1 MFPKHIDAEEREPLL
16 TWERE
21 GFRLSVWYDGY
32 DSFWRD
38 RVRLA
43 YRLWDGDALI
53 FEDND
58 FGTPLAS
65 DDPRNIAALLG
76 FLSQR
81 PGDTDPEYFERYTD
95 AQRVWMDRRAE
106 DLAAIVAELEE
117 QSEVEGTPQAE
128 T

>member
-1 MFPKHIDAEEREPLL
+1 MFPKHVDAEEREPLL

-38 RVRLA
+38 KVRLA
-43 YRLWDGDALI
+43 YRLWDGGELI

-65 DDPRNIAALLG
+65 DDPENVTALLG
-76 FLSQR
+76 FLSLR
-81 PGDTDPEYFERYTD
+81 RGDTDPEYFERYTD
-95 AQRVWMDRRAE
+95 VQRAWMETRAE
-106 DLAAIVAELEE
+106 DLAAIAVELEE
-117 QSEVEGTPQAE
+117 RPEAGGTPQAE